1 MVADLSGK
9 VAIVTGA
16 GSGIGA
22 ASATMMAAEGAAV
35 VVADINPE
43 TAATVSAEICAAGG
57 TAIPATADIADED
70 QVAAMV
76 RLAVDRFGG
85 LDILHNNAALI
96 DAGVFARDRTVVEM
110 DVGLWDRTMAVNVR
124 GPMLGCKHA
133 IPAMLERG
141 GGSIIMT
148 SSVGAQAATV
158 NQTAYGVSKGAV
170 DTLVRYVAVGYGK
183 RGIRCNAIAPGVV
196 MSPSAQEVLNHD
208 LLEVLRL
215 THPSARLGE
224 PDDIAAMAV
233 FLASDLAGYV
243 NGAVIPVHGGMTGY
257 NPHQVELWARDLDTF
272 PVRKKQS

>member
-1 MVADLSGK
+1 MAALPGK

-22 ASATMMAAEGAAV
+22 ATATMMAAEGAAV

-43 TAATVSAEICAAGG
+43 TAAAVSADICAAGG
-57 TAIPATADIADED
+57 TAIPATTDIAEED

-96 DAGVFARDRTVVEM
+96 DASVFARDRTVVDM
-110 DVGLWDRTMAVNVR
+110 DAALWDRVMAVNVR
-124 GPMLGCKHA
+124 GPMLGCKYA

-183 RGIRCNAIAPGVV
+183 QGIRCNGIAPGVV
-196 MSPSAQEVLNHD
+196 MSPSAQQVLDDD
-208 LLEVLRL
+208 LLDALRL

-224 PDDIAAMAV
+224 PEDIAAMAV
-233 FLASDLAGYV
+233 FLASDLAEYV
-243 NGAVIPVHGGMTGY
+243 NGTVIPVHGAMTGY
-257 NPHQVELWARDLDTF
+257 NPHQVELWSRDLDTF
-272 PVRKKQS
+272 PAEEKQA